1 MRKLP
6 DCFIKSKQLLKH
18 PKAITLFTNESSN
31 IAPLSWQNGNR
42 SDARIQGQNFV
53 LDATRFPFN
62 SSHSHYDCPPSHPT
76 VVDWYPL
83 LMHIAMLLPGGPTPP
98 L

>member
-6 DCFIKSKQLLKH
+6 DWLHQEQ
-18 PKAITLFTNESSN
+18 ATSN
-31 IAPLSWQNGNR
+31 IAPLSWQNETN
-42 SDARIQGQNFV
+42 DARIQGQNFV
-53 LDATRFPFN
+53 LDATRFLFN

-76 VVDWYPL
+76 VVDWYPFVNA
-83 LMHIAMLLPGGPTPP
+83 HCHASWRGPTPP